1 MKNILAIDT
10 SSKICSVAFLSFD
23 EKNINID
30 KVKEDIVCLSK
41 LDVKTHAKALMPT
54 VEEILEMCDKDISDI
69 DYFGIGV
76 GPGSFTG
83 IRIGMGAVKGF
94 AFGKNVKI
102 IETSSLEILARKINK
117 ESLINVDY
125 IISMIDAKND
135 QMYMG
140 IYKINHKIDESSLP
154 IISLE
159 TVYEDATNMEEF
171 LNKLPNE
178 NIYLIG
184 DMVEN
189 NRDRILEIIKNED
202 IKNNNERSINILE
215 NEFQEANSIIEKFIE
230 EIQFDFEGNI
240 LEYEK
245 NILKYGEEILP
256 NYMKKSQA
264 ERLKKD

>member
-54 VEEILEMCDKDISDI
+54 VEEILEMCDKYISDI

-135 QMYMG
+135 QIYMG
-140 IYKINHKIDESSLP
+140 IYKINHKIDENSLP
-154 IISLE
+154 TISLE

-171 LNKLPNE
+171 LIKLPNE
-178 NIYLIG
+178 NICLIG